1 MRYFLK
7 FNALSAIFAFFPFIW
22 SELLVNVYRI
32 NRITGVDIAFIN
44 GISLITG
51 LLCFSLLIVMFVF
64 MIQKRFL
71 PLKRTN
77 LLFGLYWIPYY
88 FLYILL
94 FSSQFPMNEQ
104 ADKASPASGLI
115 IMAGLLIYIFILTG
129 MNAIALFS
137 KEHFSFKG
145 KQQLK

>member
-7 FNALSAIFAFFPFIW
+7 FNALSAIFALFPFIW

-44 GISLITG
+44 RISLITG

-77 LLFGLYWIPYY
+77 LLFGLSWIPYY
-88 FLYILL
+88 FLCILL
-94 FSSQFPMNEQ
+94 FSFQFPMNEQ

-115 IMAGLLIYIFILTG
+115 IIAGLLIYIFMLTG

-145 KQQLK
+145 KQQLR